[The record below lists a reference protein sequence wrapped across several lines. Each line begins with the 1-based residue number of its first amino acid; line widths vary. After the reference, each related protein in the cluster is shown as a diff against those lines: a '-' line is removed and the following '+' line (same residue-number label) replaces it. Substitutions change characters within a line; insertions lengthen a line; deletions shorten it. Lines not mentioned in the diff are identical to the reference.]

1 MPEQSLGQGQT
12 TNKAAMPLHIHYDSS
27 PILQNR
33 TPLCSA
39 PLYPGGALSFC
50 KFLRA
55 AACEINFFEKIVK
68 KLKKGLHF
76 RCRFAIII
84 KHRATRAVRA
94 GQQMNMG
101 AFPSGQWGQ
110 TVNLLLNAS
119 VVRIHQLPPT
129 KRYLIMGI
137 AFVFVF
143 RRYAGGFEQPGPGAL
158 RPPPGKNS
166 PAGCL

>member
-1 MPEQSLGQGQT
+1 MPEQSLGPGQT
-12 TNKAAMPLHIHYDSS
+12 TNKATMPLHIYMILLLSS
-27 PILQNR
+27 EIPLGAPR
-33 TPLCSA
+33 LTPA
-39 PLYPGGALSFC
+39 GRSF
-50 KFLRA
+50 FLKLHD
-55 AACEINFFEKIVK
+55 AACKENFFEKIAK
-68 KLKKGLHF
+68 KLKKRLAF
-76 RCRFAIII
+76 PVPLCYNNQALSDTECRDGA
-84 KHRATRAVRA
+84 KK
-94 GQQMNMG
+94 NMG

-143 RRYAGGFEQPGPGAL
+143 IFRRYAGGFEQPGPRAL

>member
-1 MPEQSLGQGQT
+1 MPEQSLGPGQT
-12 TNKAAMPLHIHYDSS
+12 TNKATMPLHIYMILLLSS
-27 PILQNR
+27 EIPLGAPR
-33 TPLCSA
+33 LTPAGRS
-39 PLYPGGALSFC
+39 
-50 KFLRA
+50 FLRIA
-55 AACEINFFEKIVK
+55 RCSVQRKLFEKIAK
-68 KLKKGLHF
+68 KLKKRLAF
-76 RCRFAIII
+76 PVPLCYNNQALSDTECRDGA
-84 KHRATRAVRA
+84 KE
-94 GQQMNMG
+94 NMG

-143 RRYAGGFEQPGPGAL
+143 IFRRYAGGFEQPGPGAL
-158 RPPPGKNS
+158 RPPPDKNS